1 MKATLE
7 LDPSKYSDLAI
18 KLILKKAREWGIT
31 PAEAVARLLDELAQ
45 RNRDQSA
52 DEPSIINISRAQQ
65 IPKEPTSKVI
75 ATVYSQ
81 GT

>member
-7 LDPSKYSDLAI
+7 IDSSKYSDLAI
-18 KLILKKAREWGIT
+18 KMILKKAREWGIT

-52 DEPSIINISRAQQ
+52 A
-65 IPKEPTSKVI
+65 
-75 ATVYSQ
+75 
-81 GT
+81 

>member
-7 LDPSKYSDLAI
+7 IDPSKYSDLAI

-52 DEPSIINISRAQQ
+52 A
-65 IPKEPTSKVI
+65 
-75 ATVYSQ
+75 
-81 GT
+81 